1 MKPEEARM
9 KNAWMAAVVA
19 ALLLGASGLRA
30 EDKDAGKDG
39 QGAEEEGW
47 DRPDWGPGPQGGW
60 GREGGKRRPGKGP
73 GRGKGRGMEERIQ
86 DCLKE
91 SAPEVLKEIEGLGPQ
106 HLKKFRMQAHRFG
119 PVCEDPELRK
129 IFVRGLRS
137 ELEVR
142 RSAKKLKDAKG
153 EEKDKLKKDME
164 KALSEQFDAKLEG
177 HQLRL
182 KKMQDEIE
190 KLKARIEKR
199 RSMKAQLVQKRL
211 GELSGDTETW
221 DW

>member
-1 MKPEEARM
+1 MTEGGEM
-9 KNAWMAAVVA
+9 KNAWMAGLIA

-30 EDKDAGKDG
+30 EDKEGRKDA
-39 QGAEEEGW
+39 QEAEEEGW
-47 DRPDWGPGPQGGW
+47 DKPDWGPEGPQGGW

-73 GRGKGRGMEERIQ
+73 SRGMGRAVEERIQ
-86 DCLKE
+86 GCLKE
-91 SAPEVLKEIEGLGPQ
+91 SAPDVLKEIEGLGPQ
-106 HLKKFRMQAHRFG
+106 HLRKFRMQAHRFG

-137 ELEVR
+137 ELDVR
-142 RSAKKLKDAKG
+142 RAAKKLKDAKG

-177 HQLRL
+177 HQVRL
-182 KKMQDEIE
+182 KKTQEEIE

-199 RSMKAQLVQKRL
+199 RSMKSQLVQKRL